1 MARLCLIS
9 VALTLF
15 ILLSPAL
22 GSAHPLAPSLLE
34 LSEIADGKVAVL
46 WKTPKT
52 GSDGEM
58 LTPELPGHCVSS
70 AEPVVETVG
79 TGVVRRWE
87 VACGEA
93 GLVGAQVGVSG
104 LRAAKANVVLRVKL
118 AEGELVQAVLKP
130 GTSRFTIPGGQE
142 KSKAIAD
149 YITLGF
155 EHIISGIDHLLFVLG
170 LIVLVAGDRRLIGLI
185 TAFTIGH
192 SLSLSLAAFGWVR
205 IPPIPVDILIA
216 STIFLLGLELVR
228 GDRAGFLRKR
238 PWSMTLLFGFL
249 HGLGFAGALVQV
261 GLPQNE
267 MVQALLCFNI
277 GIELGQLA
285 FVAVVLGNGALLLRL
300 GTRWSRWS
308 EKVLAYGIGSLA
320 CYWIVER
327 ISTVLS

>member
-1 MARLCLIS
+1 MSRLCLIS
-9 VALTLF
+9 VALALF
-15 ILLSPAL
+15 ILLQPAL
-22 GSAHPLAPSLLE
+22 GRAHPLAPSLLE
-34 LSEIADGKVAVL
+34 LSENAEGKVDVL
-46 WKTPKT
+46 WKTPKS

-58 LTPELPGHCVSS
+58 LTPDLPRHCVSS

-87 VACGEA
+87 ADCGDA
-93 GLVGAQVGVSG
+93 GLVGAQIGILG
-104 LRAAKANVVLRVKL
+104 LRDAKANVVLRVKL
-118 AEGELVQAVLKP
+118 AEGALVQTVLKP
-130 GTSRFTIPGGQE
+130 GTTEFTVPGGQQ
-142 KSKAIAD
+142 KSRAVLD
-149 YITLGF
+149 YLTLGF
-155 EHIISGIDHLLFVLG
+155 EHILSGIDHLLFVLG

-205 IPPIPVDILIA
+205 IPPTPVDILIA
-216 STIFLLGLELVR
+216 STIFLLGIELVR
-228 GDRAGFLRKR
+228 GDRDGFLRKR

-249 HGLGFAGALVQV
+249 HGLGFAGALVQI

-267 MVQALLCFNI
+267 MVLALLSFNI

-300 GTRWSRWS
+300 GTRWPRWS

-327 ISTVLS
+327 ISTVLL